1 MTNLTDALREEIT
14 NVKKQHEKQMNLV
27 QVELAKSREE
37 LKELKEKVD
46 GLAKNKNTEEQV
58 DLELRVSSQA
68 SYSWLRNKRG
78 VWIKRGGWKKLKF
91 N

>member
-68 SYSWLRNKRG
+68 SYSW
-78 VWIKRGGWKKLKF
+78 
-91 N
+91 